1 MSTRKEYVEKLKARL
16 DEWNAEID
24 LLEAKARQTGTQAER
39 HYLDQVSELKRRR
52 EEAAHTLR
60 QVQEASDEAWH
71 KLKEGADRLWDNV
84 STTMQ
89 ETKKAFFD
97 GLK

>member
-24 LLEAKARQTGTQAER
+24 LLETKARQAEASAER
-39 HYLDQVSELKRRR
+39 QYLDKVSELKRRR

-60 QVQEASDEAWH
+60 QIQDASDEAWH
-71 KLKEGADRLWDNV
+71 KLKEGADRIWDNV